1 MKLHATL
8 LGTIATIAMALPA
21 HAQSSAQSIMNRLR
35 TGNIAPAADS
45 QGSPPAAVTG
55 PISVAPMPVTLKK
68 SMGQQ
73 KAFQIFPKRVIVAGY
88 NIGGFRTAKTT
99 GRASG
104 GVFNNNMGAA
114 STVELVA
121 WGIDMPLLTR
131 IASAAY
137 ADLVDQLT
145 VAGFEV
151 VPHNQVAASAGADK
165 LKLGSQ
171 PYDVEVPADRGNMRG
186 IVTGPAQMGVRANYP
201 LAKTEFGSFGAPVL
215 SLTQQAMVVMPNLM
229 FDFAGLKSSK
239 SMGYTASASADLHFG
254 INSGWSTMRVMA
266 SKRKEFLEGDFI
278 FKLDGNVVSDEPIG
292 QVADTERSDN
302 SEQQA
307 FSRALG
313 VGVQARSR
321 ETSTVNID
329 QRKYEALALAAAKG
343 WNAAFVSQ
351 LKAAT
356 AKP

>member
-1 MKLHATL
+1 MKLYAAIIGSVLATL
-8 LGTIATIAMALPA
+8 IVCPVR
-21 HAQSSAQSIMNRLR
+21 AQSSAQSIMNRLR
-35 TGNIAPAADS
+35 TGNIAPADNP
-45 QGSPPAAVTG
+45 QGSASVAVSG
-55 PISVAPMPVTLKK
+55 PIAIAGMAVKLKK

-73 KAFQIFPKRVIVAGY
+73 KAFQIFPRRVVVAGY
-88 NIGGFRTAKTT
+88 NVGGFRSAKTT

-104 GVFNNNMGAA
+104 GVFSNNMGAT

-145 VAGFEV
+145 AAGFEV
-151 VPHNQVAASAGADK
+151 VPHDQATASAGADK
-165 LKLGSQ
+165 LKLGSE

-229 FDFAGLKSSK
+229 FDFASLKSSK
-239 SMGYTASASADLHFG
+239 SLGYSASASADLHFG
-254 INSGWSTMRVMA
+254 INPGWSTMRVMA

-278 FKLDGNVVSDEPIG
+278 FKLDGSAVSDEPIG

-307 FSRALG
+307 YSRALG

-329 QRKYEALALAAAKG
+329 KRKYEALALAAAKG
-343 WNAAFVSQ
+343 WNTAFVSQ
-351 LKAAT
+351 LMLET
-356 AKP
+356 SKP

>member
-1 MKLHATL
+1 MRIGAIL
-8 LGTIATIAMALPA
+8 LGTVALVTA
-21 HAQSSAQSIMNRLR
+21 GSCAYAQSSAQSIMNRLR
-35 TGNIAPAADS
+35 TGNLAPAGEA
-45 QGSPPAAVTG
+45 QGAPLASVKG
-55 PISVAPMPVTLKK
+55 PITVAPMDVALKK

-73 KAFQIFPKRVIVAGY
+73 KAFTIFPNRVIVAGY
-88 NIGGFRTAKTT
+88 NVGGFRTAKTT

-104 GVFNNNMGAA
+104 GLFNNNMGAA

-131 IASAAY
+131 IATAAY
-137 ADLVDQLT
+137 ADLVSQLT
-145 VAGFEV
+145 AAGFEV
-151 VPHNQVAASAGADK
+151 VAHDQVAASAGADK
-165 LKLGSQ
+165 LKLGSD
-171 PYDVEVPADRGNMRG
+171 PYDVEVPADRGNMKG

-229 FDFAGLKSSK
+229 FDFASLKSSK
-239 SMGYTASASADLHFG
+239 SYGYTASASANLHFG
-254 INSGWSTMRVMA
+254 INPGWSTMRVMA

-278 FKLDGNVVSDEPIG
+278 FKLDGSAISDEPIG
-292 QVADTERSDN
+292 QIADTERSDN

-313 VGVQARSR
+313 VGVQARSL
-321 ETSTVNID
+321 ETSAVDID
-329 QRKYEALALAAAKG
+329 QRKYETLALAAARG

-356 AKP
+356 TKP